1 MQKLIKRMEYFT
13 IDDFDLKGKTTI
25 VRVDI
30 NTYYDVSSKKLSDS
44 PRIRAHAKTIKEL
57 QEKGAKVVV
66 LAHQGRKGDEDFI
79 SLEKHADL
87 LNRYLERSIEFVDDI
102 VGEKAKKKIKE
113 LKDGEAILLDNVR
126 FLDDETKEKSI
137 EEHANST
144 IVRELAPLANY
155 FVLDG
160 FSVAHRSHA
169 SVVGFSTVL
178 PSMAGRVMEKEL
190 KAISRAF
197 FDFGDK
203 FKIVGNLLLHDL
215 PRFQLKWDV
224 FILAGAK
231 VDDCLKVME
240 RLVTSKNLEMKK
252 ILLGGLTANLFLH
265 ASNIDINDEN
275 RKVLQDMGYLQLE
288 DRAKKLLENYKNNI
302 ILPEDIAI
310 EEDGNRVEYDVKNI
324 PKKSLILDVGR
335 KTIDKF
341 KEILKDAKYVI
352 VKGPLGMY
360 ERQPFSIG
368 TREILEFLSNL
379 RGFTLIG
386 GGDTSTALELFGI
399 PEEKFSYVSLAGG
412 ALIDYLSGK
421 ELPGIKAL
429 EISYK
434 KFKK

>member
-1 MQKLIKRMEYFT
+1 M
-13 IDDFDLKGKTTI
+13 DDFDLNGKTVIT
-25 VRVDI
+25 RVDI
-30 NTYYDVSSKKLSDS
+30 NTYYDASSKKLSDS
-44 PRIRAHAKTIKEL
+44 PRIKAHAKTIKEL
-57 QEKGAKVVV
+57 QEKKAKVVV
-66 LAHQGRKGDEDFI
+66 LAHQGRKGDDDFI
-79 SLEKHADL
+79 SLEKHAEL
-87 LNRYLERSIEFVDDI
+87 LNKYLEKPIEFVDDT

-113 LKDGEAILLDNVR
+113 LKEGEAILLDNVR
-126 FLDDETKEKSI
+126 FLEDETKEKSI

-178 PSMAGRVMEKEL
+178 PSIAGRVMEREL
-190 KAISRAF
+190 KAISKAF
-197 FDFGDK
+197 FELGDK
-203 FKIVGNLLLHDL
+203 FKIIGNLAFHDL
-215 PRFQLKWDV
+215 PSFQLKWDV

-240 RLVTSKNLEMKK
+240 RLLSSKNLEMKR

-265 ASNIDINDEN
+265 SSGIDINDDN

-288 DRAKKLLENYKNNI
+288 SRAKTLLEKFKDYI
-302 ILPEDIAI
+302 ILPEDVAI
-310 EEDGNRVEYDVKNI
+310 EEDGKRVEYDVNGI
-324 PKKSLILDVGR
+324 PRKGLILDVGK
-335 KTIDKF
+335 KTIEKF
-341 KEILKDAKYVI
+341 KEILRDAKYII

-368 TREILEFLSNL
+368 TREILETLSNL
-379 RGFTLIG
+379 KAFTLIG
-386 GGDTSTALELFGI
+386 GGDTSTALEVFGI

-421 ELPGIKAL
+421 ELPGVKAL

-434 KFKK
+434 KFKKECFKE

>member
-1 MQKLIKRMEYFT
+1 MEYFT
-13 IDDFDLKGKTTI
+13 LDDFDLNGKTVI
-25 VRVDI
+25 IRVDI
-30 NTYYDVSSKKLSDS
+30 NTYYDASSKKLSDS
-44 PRIRAHAKTIKEL
+44 PRIKAHAKTIKEL
-57 QEKGAKVVV
+57 QEKKAKVVV

-79 SLEKHADL
+79 SLEKHAEL
-87 LNRYLERSIEFVDDI
+87 LNKYLEKPIEFVDDI

-113 LKDGEAILLDNVR
+113 LKEGEGILLDNVR
-126 FLDDETKEKSI
+126 FLEDETKEKSI

-144 IVRELAPLANY
+144 IVKELAPLANY

-178 PSMAGRVMEKEL
+178 PSIAGRVMEREL
-190 KAISRAF
+190 KAISKAF
-197 FDFGDK
+197 FELGDK
-203 FKIVGNLLLHDL
+203 FKIIGNLAFHDL

-240 RLVTSKNLEMKK
+240 RLLSSKNLEMKR

-265 ASNIDINDEN
+265 SSGIDINDDN

-288 DRAKKLLENYKNNI
+288 SRAKVLVEKFKDYI
-302 ILPEDIAI
+302 ILPEDVAI
-310 EEDGNRVEYDVKNI
+310 EEDGKRVEYDVNSI
-324 PKKSLILDVGR
+324 PRKGLILDVGK
-335 KTIDKF
+335 KTVEKF
-341 KEILKDAKYVI
+341 KEILRDAKYII

-368 TREILEFLSNL
+368 TKEILETLSNL
-379 RGFTLIG
+379 KTFTLIG
-386 GGDTSTALELFGI
+386 GGDTSTAIEVFGI

-421 ELPGIKAL
+421 ELPGVKAL

-434 KFKK
+434 KFKEVVCFKK

>member
-1 MQKLIKRMEYFT
+1 MEYFT
-13 IDDFDLKGKTTI
+13 LDDFDLNGKTVIT
-25 VRVDI
+25 RVDI
-30 NTYYDVSSKKLSDS
+30 NTYYDASSKKLSDS
-44 PRIRAHAKTIKEL
+44 PRIKAHAKTIKEL
-57 QEKGAKVVV
+57 QEKKAKVVV
-66 LAHQGRKGDEDFI
+66 LAHQGRKGDDDFI
-79 SLEKHADL
+79 SLEKHAEL
-87 LNRYLERSIEFVDDI
+87 LNKYLEKPIEFVDDT

-113 LKDGEAILLDNVR
+113 LKEGEAILLDNVR
-126 FLDDETKEKSI
+126 FLEDETKEKSI

-178 PSMAGRVMEKEL
+178 PSIAGRVMEREL
-190 KAISRAF
+190 KAISKAF
-197 FDFGDK
+197 FELGDK
-203 FKIVGNLLLHDL
+203 FKIIGNLAFHDL
-215 PRFQLKWDV
+215 PSFQLKWDV

-240 RLVTSKNLEMKK
+240 RLLSSKNLEMKR

-265 ASNIDINDEN
+265 SSGIDINDDN

-288 DRAKKLLENYKNNI
+288 SRAKTLLEKFKDYI
-302 ILPEDIAI
+302 ILPEDVAI
-310 EEDGNRVEYDVKNI
+310 EEDGKRVEYDVNGI
-324 PKKSLILDVGR
+324 PRKGLILDVGK
-335 KTIDKF
+335 KTIEKF
-341 KEILKDAKYVI
+341 KEILRDAKYII

-368 TREILEFLSNL
+368 TREILETLSNL
-379 RGFTLIG
+379 KAFTLIG
-386 GGDTSTALELFGI
+386 GGDTSTALEVFGI

-421 ELPGIKAL
+421 ELPGVKAL

-434 KFKK
+434 KFKKECFKE

>member
-1 MQKLIKRMEYFT
+1 MEYFT

-57 QEKGAKVVV
+57 QEKEAKVVV
-66 LAHQGRKGDEDFI
+66 LAHQGRKGNEDFI

-87 LNRYLERSIEFVDDI
+87 LNKYLERPIEFVDDI

-113 LKDGEAILLDNVR
+113 LKEGEAILLDNVR

-265 ASNIDINDEN
+265 ASGIDINDEN

-288 DRAKKLLENYKNNI
+288 DRARKLLENYKSNI
-302 ILPEDIAI
+302 VLPEDVAV
-310 EEDGNRVEYDVKNI
+310 EEDGNRVEYEVKNI
-324 PKKSLILDVGR
+324 PKKGLILDVGR

-360 ERQPFSIG
+360 ERQPFSLG

-379 RGFTLIG
+379 KGFTLIG
-386 GGDTSTALELFGI
+386 GGDTSTALEVFGI

>member
-1 MQKLIKRMEYFT
+1 
-13 IDDFDLKGKTTI
+13 
-25 VRVDI
+25 
-30 NTYYDVSSKKLSDS
+30 
-44 PRIRAHAKTIKEL
+44 
-57 QEKGAKVVV
+57 
-66 LAHQGRKGDEDFI
+66 
-79 SLEKHADL
+79 
-87 LNRYLERSIEFVDDI
+87 
-102 VGEKAKKKIKE
+102 
-113 LKDGEAILLDNVR
+113 
-126 FLDDETKEKSI
+126 
-137 EEHANST
+137 
-144 IVRELAPLANY
+144 
-155 FVLDG
+155 
-160 FSVAHRSHA
+160 
-169 SVVGFSTVL
+169 
-178 PSMAGRVMEKEL
+178 MEKEL
-190 KAISRAF
+190 KAISKAF

-265 ASNIDINDEN
+265 ASGIDVNDEN
-275 RKVLQDMGYLQLE
+275 RKVLKDMGYLQLE
-288 DRAKKLLENYKNNI
+288 DRARKLLENYENNI
-302 ILPEDIAI
+302 VLPEDVAV
-310 EEDGNRVEYDVKNI
+310 EENGNRVEYDVKNI
-324 PKKSLILDVGR
+324 PKKGLILDVGR
-335 KTIDKF
+335 KAIDNF

-360 ERQPFSIG
+360 ERQPFSIA

-379 RGFTLIG
+379 KGFTLIG
-386 GGDTSTALELFGI
+386 GGDTSTALEVFGI

>member
-1 MQKLIKRMEYFT
+1 MEYFT

-87 LNRYLERSIEFVDDI
+87 LNRYLERPIEFVEDI

-178 PSMAGRVMEKEL
+178 PSIAGRVMEKEL
-190 KAISRAF
+190 KAISKAF

-240 RLVTSKNLEMKK
+240 RLATSKNLEMKK

-275 RKVLQDMGYLQLE
+275 RKVLKDMGYLQLE

-302 ILPEDIAI
+302 ILPEDVAM

-324 PKKSLILDVGR
+324 PKKGLILDVGR

>member
-1 MQKLIKRMEYFT
+1 MEYFT
-13 IDDFDLKGKTTI
+13 LDDFSLKEKVVLI
-25 VRVDI
+25 RVDI
-30 NTYYDVSSKKLSDS
+30 NSYYDTSSKKLFDS
-44 PRIRAHAKTIKEL
+44 PRFKAHAITIKEL
-57 QEKGAKVVV
+57 QEKGAKTVV

-79 SLEKHADL
+79 SLEKHAEI
-87 LNRYLERSIEFVDDI
+87 LNKYLENPIEFVDDI
-102 VGEKAKKKIKE
+102 VGEKAKRKIRE
-113 LKDGEAILLDNVR
+113 LKEGEAILLDNVR

-144 IVRELAPLANY
+144 IVKGLAPLANY

-197 FDFGDK
+197 FDLGDK
-203 FKIVGNLLLHDL
+203 FKIVGNLLIHDL

-240 RLVTSKNLEMKK
+240 RLLSSKNLEMKR

-265 ASNIDINDEN
+265 ASGVDINDDN

-288 DRAKKLLENYKNNI
+288 NRAKKLLENHKDNI
-302 ILPEDIAI
+302 ILPEDVAI
-310 EEDGNRVEYDVKNI
+310 EEDGNRVEYDVNNI
-324 PKKSLILDVGR
+324 PKKGLILDIGK
-335 KTIDKF
+335 KTIEKF
-341 KEILKDAKYVI
+341 KEILRDAKYII

-368 TREILEFLSNL
+368 TKEILETLSSL
-379 RGFTLIG
+379 KSFTLIG
-386 GGDTSTALELFGI
+386 GGDTSTALEVFGI

-421 ELPGIKAL
+421 ELPGVKAL

>member
-1 MQKLIKRMEYFT
+1 MEYFT

-57 QEKGAKVVV
+57 QEKEAKVVV

-87 LNRYLERSIEFVDDI
+87 LNKYLERPIEFVNDI

-113 LKDGEAILLDNVR
+113 LKEGEAILLDNVR

-265 ASNIDINDEN
+265 ASGIDINDEN

-288 DRAKKLLENYKNNI
+288 DRARKLLENYKSNI
-302 ILPEDIAI
+302 VLPEDVAV
-310 EEDGNRVEYDVKNI
+310 EEDGNRVEYEVKNI
-324 PKKSLILDVGR
+324 PKKGLILDVGR

-360 ERQPFSIG
+360 ERQPFSLG

-379 RGFTLIG
+379 KGFTLIG
-386 GGDTSTALELFGI
+386 GGDTSTALEVFGI